1 MLRSFPS
8 ATNNKNP
15 SPNSVTNSRN
25 PFLSN
30 TVIKPDKQNSY
41 FSNIAISGGNP
52 FLSNSVTNNQKP
64 LSPSSGTSGNP
75 FLSSVN
81 KPVSPSFSN
90 SGDLYINNPF
100 LHPTDTRFNADG
112 PSKPA
117 SPRLPPRP
125 LTTLE
130 PSPTTTP
137 RPPPITPRPP
147 PTTPRPPP
155 TTPRPPPTTPRPP
168 PTTPRPPP
176 TTPRPPPTTPR
187 PSPTTSRL
195 SPSTPRLSQPPPN
208 IPVST
213 PQVQPSVTSISL
225 EELIPIK
232 ITGPV
237 KTKSELK
244 CDEYAGEISGVT
256 EIQSLTG
263 SSSGVFRVNNAC
275 QDSNHLVIGGVDAQP
290 GEFPHMAALGRLFGQ
305 TFSYMCGGTLI
316 SHTWVLS
323 AAHCTYGPNGDPTNV
338 RIGFYELTNQAGI
351 MIAISDMIRH
361 PEYLPPEL
369 YADIALILLESPVT
383 FSLAIRPA
391 CLYQRYDFV
400 PKNAWVSGWGATEFA
415 GDASNRL
422 QKAQLTLISNVK
434 CSEKHNTSIEVPHGI
449 STNMICA
456 GDVRGN
462 RSSDT
467 CEGDSGGPLQIIHP
481 QNDCLF
487 QVIGITSFGQACG
500 IGDTPGVYTKVSPYL
515 SWIESYVWPEGQ

>member
-1 MLRSFPS
+1 MDFYFDFLTIFLILGVASIGNSKNSKVYLSENIAVNPFLQSSPTRPNVEIISFVPSSPNKNGNPFLSNS

-30 TVIKPDKQNSY
+30 TVIKPDKENSY
-41 FSNIAISGGNP
+41 FSNIATSGGNP
-52 FLSNSVTNNQKP
+52 FLSNSVTNNQKSSFSSSDTSGGNP
-64 LSPSSGTSGNP
+64 FLPSVTNNQKPPSPSSGTSGGNL
-75 FLSSVN
+75 FLPSVTN
-81 KPVSPSFSN
+81 NQKP
-90 SGDLYINNPF
+90 
-100 LHPTDTRFNADG
+100 
-112 PSKPA
+112 
-117 SPRLPPRP
+117 
-125 LTTLE
+125 
-130 PSPTTTP
+130 
-137 RPPPITPRPP
+137 
-147 PTTPRPPP
+147 
-155 TTPRPPPTTPRPP
+155 
-168 PTTPRPPP
+168 
-176 TTPRPPPTTPR
+176 
-187 PSPTTSRL
+187 L
-195 SPSTPRLSQPPPN
+195 SPS
-208 IPVST
+208 
-213 PQVQPSVTSISL
+213 
-225 EELIPIK
+225 
-232 ITGPV
+232 
-237 KTKSELK
+237 K

-338 RIGFYELTNQAGI
+338 RIGFYELTDQAGI